1 MKPPILFSGL
11 MLSCACGT
19 GPASEQNAGTAI
31 GDSVAHATI
40 DLAGHGLPLLLTAP
54 DKELTGGA
62 DPSIIWKDE
71 TGTLAV
77 GAGEHFELEIREEP
91 ADIPRLKATLD
102 RDLLRRNTIVREEP
116 DLLVWRSEF
125 PDDPSLVFI
134 HFYRVLKTDG
144 REFTVQDADGPPFNE
159 QDIERMRTAISA
171 KPPA

>member
-1 MKPPILFSGL
+1 MAGYDVDVLVIGSGF
-11 MLSCACGT
+11 G
-19 GPASEQNAGTAI
+19 G
-31 GDSVAHATI
+31 SVAA
-40 DLAGHGLPLLLTAP
+40 LRAAQAGRSVIVTEMGRRISPEVEHGLPLLLTAP

-77 GAGEHFELEIREEP
+77 GAGEHFGLEIREEP

-102 RDLLRRNTIVREEP
+102 RDLLRRNTVVREEP

-134 HFYRVLKTDG
+134 HFYRVLKTDRG
-144 REFTVQDADGPPFNE
+144 EL
-159 QDIERMRTAISA
+159 
-171 KPPA
+171 